1 MKRAIVKFSNG
12 DYCNLPA
19 DYMDC
24 DDTLLSIY
32 CEDNLVGVFKVD
44 EVVCAYISEK
54 GKE

>member
-1 MKRAIVKFSNG
+1 MLRVIVKFYSG
-12 DYCNLPA
+12 DYCNLSA
-19 DYMDC
+19 DRMDC

-32 CEDNLVGVFKVD
+32 FEDRLVGIFKID